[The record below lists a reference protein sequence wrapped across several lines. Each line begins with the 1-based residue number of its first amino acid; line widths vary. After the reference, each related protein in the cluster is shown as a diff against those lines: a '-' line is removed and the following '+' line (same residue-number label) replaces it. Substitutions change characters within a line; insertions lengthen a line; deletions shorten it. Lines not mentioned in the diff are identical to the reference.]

1 MRRFFNNYRAL
12 MVSLLVAL
20 ALPGIV
26 SMDRIPTLKD
36 AYKGGFLVGVAM
48 DYGQIYGRP
57 EQDVKL
63 IREQF
68 DAISPENVL
77 KWAPVNPK
85 PGVYRFGPADR
96 YVQFGIRNHMFILGH
111 NLVWHK
117 QVPKWVFENSD
128 GKPVSRDTLLM
139 RMKKHI
145 DKLVGRYKGRINAWD
160 VLNEGVNEDGSL
172 RNDKW
177 MKIIG
182 PDYIAKAFEYA
193 HEADPKAQLYYNDF
207 NLTNPAKRA
216 GVIRLVNKLKKE
228 GVPIDGIGMQGHWH
242 LHSPTIKQIETSI
255 DDYAKLGVKVMITE
269 LDISVLPN
277 PPHPDNPPPSIRHSK
292 NPKYNPYVN
301 GLPDSVK
308 QELADRY
315 AALFKLFLKHRDV
328 ISRVTFWGLNNKESW
343 KNNWPIIGRTDYPL
357 LFNRENQPTEA
368 FYKVIEVG
376 QKDQ

>member
-1 MRRFFNNYRAL
+1 
-12 MVSLLVAL
+12 
-20 ALPGIV
+20 
-26 SMDRIPTLKD
+26 
-36 AYKGGFLVGVAM
+36 
-48 DYGQIYGRP
+48 
-57 EQDVKL
+57 
-63 IREQF
+63 
-68 DAISPENVL
+68 
-77 KWAPVNPK
+77 
-85 PGVYRFGPADR
+85 
-96 YVQFGIRNHMFILGH
+96 MFILGH
-111 NLVWHK
+111 NLVWEK
-117 QVPKWVFENSD
+117 QVPKWVFEKSD

-160 VLNEGVNEDGSL
+160 VLNEGVNEDGAL
-172 RNDKW
+172 RNDQW

-182 PDYIAKAFEYA
+182 PDYIPKAFEYA
-193 HEADPKAQLYYNDF
+193 HAADPKAQLYYNDF

-216 GVIRLVNKLKKE
+216 GVIRLVKKLKKE

-269 LDISVLPN
+269 LDIGVLPN
-277 PPHPDNPPPSIRHSK
+277 PPHPDNPPPSIRKSK

-308 QELADRY
+308 QALADRY

-343 KNNWPIIGRTDYPL
+343 KNDWPIIGRTDYPL
-357 LFNRENQPTEA
+357 LFNRKNQPTEA

-376 QKDQ
+376 QKNQ

>member
-1 MRRFFNNYRAL
+1 MRRLFKKYR
-12 MVSLLVAL
+12 VTIL
-20 ALPGIV
+20 ALLAAIVLPCIV
-26 SMDRIPTLKD
+26 SMDQTPSLKE
-36 AYKGGFLVGVAM
+36 AYKDDFLIGVSM

-57 EQDVKL
+57 AEDVNL
-63 IREQF
+63 IKQQF

-96 YVQFGIRNHMFILGH
+96 YVQFGLENHMFILGH

-117 QVPKWVFENSD
+117 QVPNWVFENSD

-139 RMKKHI
+139 RMKRHI
-145 DKLVGRYKGRINAWD
+145 DKLVGRYKGRINGWD

-172 RNDKW
+172 RDDKW
-177 MKIIG
+177 LQIIG
-182 PDYIAKAFEYA
+182 PDYIAKAYEYA
-193 HEADPKAQLYYNDF
+193 HAADPKAQLYYNDF
-207 NLTNPAKRA
+207 NLTNPSKRE
-216 GVIRLVNKLKKE
+216 GVIRLVKKLKKE

-242 LHSPTIKQIETSI
+242 LYSPTIKQIETSI
-255 DDYAKLGVKVMITE
+255 EDYAKLGVKVMITE
-269 LDISVLPN
+269 MDISVLPN
-277 PPHPDNPPPSIRHSK
+277 PPHSDNPPSSIRHSK

-308 QELADRY
+308 QALANRY

-328 ISRVTFWGLNNKESW
+328 ISRVTFWGLNNKQSW

-357 LFNRENQPTEA
+357 LFNRKNQPTEA
-368 FYKVIEVG
+368 FYKVIEVE
-376 QKDQ
+376 QKSQ